1 MSGKRVKLWLFGAGV
16 ALVLIGLGTIANTM
30 SETVLQVG
38 VAIAI
43 AGILTCAAGS
53 IAQDVMDKS

>member
-1 MSGKRVKLWLFGAGV
+1 MKLWLFGAGV